1 MNKAELLARHGVM
14 NGTSQPEIFNDI
26 HGTMAPSEA
35 SDRTHELPIEP
46 VDEANGHATP
56 QATNDPLAPPHI
68 ILREAEAALD
78 RARFEART
86 CRAATTE
93 ARANFARCLGAWN
106 ASGPAPQTQ
115 AELMKEHI
123 ASNQAERAKRYA
135 AGQGVFYP
143 GVGRTA
149 KALAG
154 GNAKNGG
161 GAAYRRGA
169 YTRAE
174 AMRIEMNRAA
184 AARMNG
190 GNAPRAKLP
199 SER

>member
-1 MNKAELLARHGVM
+1 MDKAA
-14 NGTSQPEIFNDI
+14 SQPEIFNDI
-26 HGTMAPSEA
+26 QRPMAPSAA
-35 SDRTHELPIEP
+35 SERTSDVPIEP
-46 VDEANGHATP
+46 SQPVEAAP
-56 QATNDPLAPPHI
+56 AADDYLLPPHET
-68 ILREAEAALD
+68 LREIAHRLD
-78 RARFEART
+78 LARVHSRECHSAVAEART
-86 CRAATTE
+86 
-93 ARANFARCLGAWN
+93 NFARALAGWN

-135 AGQGVFYP
+135 AGQGVHYP

-174 AMRIEMNRAA
+174 AMKIEMNRAA
-184 AARMNG
+184 AERMNG
-190 GNAPRAKLP
+190 GSASRIKLP

>member
-1 MNKAELLARHGVM
+1 MATKEEVQARHGVV
-14 NGTSQPEIFNDI
+14 NGTPQPEIFNDI

-35 SDRTHELPIEP
+35 SERTYELPIEP
-46 VDEANGHATP
+46 
-56 QATNDPLAPPHI
+56 PHV
-68 ILREAEAALD
+68 ILREAVAALD
-78 RARFEART
+78 RARFEARQ
-86 CRAATTE
+86 CRAATLE
-93 ARANFARCLGAWN
+93 ARTNFARCLGAWN

-135 AGQGVFYP
+135 AGQGVHYP

-161 GAAYRRGA
+161 GASYRRGA
-169 YTRAE
+169 FTRAQ
-174 AMRIEMNRAA
+174 AMEINAAKLRAA
-184 AARMNG
+184 NAAF
-190 GNAPRAKLP
+190 KLP
-199 SER
+199 SQR

>member
-1 MNKAELLARHGVM
+1 MTKQELLARHGVV
-14 NGTSQPEIFNDI
+14 NGSTQPDI
-26 HGTMAPSEA
+26 EPVHDVHDAEHGLHGVAHVA
-35 SDRTHELPIEP
+35 EP
-46 VDEANGHATP
+46 VDEANGHATS

-68 ILREAEAALD
+68 VLREAAAALD
-78 RARFEART
+78 RARFEARQ
-86 CRAATTE
+86 CRAATLE
-93 ARANFARCLGAWN
+93 ARTNFARCLSAWN

-135 AGQGVFYP
+135 AGQGVHYP

-161 GAAYRRGA
+161 GPAYKDLRREA
-169 YTRAE
+169 QELKAVVAE
-174 AMRIEMNRAA
+174 QALELRLLKKA
-184 AARMNG
+184 
-190 GNAPRAKLP
+190 
-199 SER
+199 